1 MGQLKTR
8 ESNMELLRIVAM
20 IAVIGVHLDGASL
33 DLPAPS
39 GSILSVPARD
49 WWCLIV
55 ESFTIIGVNCFTLIS
70 GYFGIKASMRS
81 FSRFTGQ
88 CVFYSV
94 GICTTIMILK
104 VASGTG
110 EWQWAA
116 WGESWLVFTHSDL
129 WYVPAYLG
137 LFILSPVLN
146 ASVKSMTKKQFGVM
160 LATFVALNVYAGWL
174 WGGRFNA
181 NGYTIV
187 QLMLMYL
194 IGRYIG
200 EYIDFGGAKR
210 KKLQIGSFITYVATS
225 LMIALSSI
233 YIDNIRAFAYNSPLV
248 ILSSVALFTTFATLR
263 LQSEVINRLATSAF
277 AAYLIHKNPHIWV
290 EYLRPFVRSMW
301 NESDLSTFTVRYIG
315 FTIAIFLASVV
326 IDQFRIALSRHITV
340 RVNS

>member
-1 MGQLKTR
+1 
-8 ESNMELLRIVAM
+8 MELLRIVAM

-49 WWCLIV
+49 WWRLIM

-129 WYVPAYLG
+129 WYVPA
-137 LFILSPVLN
+137 
-146 ASVKSMTKKQFGVM
+146 
-160 LATFVALNVYAGWL
+160 
-174 WGGRFNA
+174 
-181 NGYTIV
+181 
-187 QLMLMYL
+187 
-194 IGRYIG
+194 
-200 EYIDFGGAKR
+200 
-210 KKLQIGSFITYVATS
+210 
-225 LMIALSSI
+225 
-233 YIDNIRAFAYNSPLV
+233 
-248 ILSSVALFTTFATLR
+248 
-263 LQSEVINRLATSAF
+263 
-277 AAYLIHKNPHIWV
+277 
-290 EYLRPFVRSMW
+290 
-301 NESDLSTFTVRYIG
+301 
-315 FTIAIFLASVV
+315 
-326 IDQFRIALSRHITV
+326 
-340 RVNS
+340 